1 MRFDDHRI
9 AGREV
14 GEHRRISV
22 PGGEGGAGEH
32 HRHAPRHEPIA
43 LVQAQCGRAEPPL
56 PERLARDR
64 RHRLIRV
71 HQGLDAAVERIGAA
85 ARIAH
90 QGALP
95 CGMHHG
101 LSRLEHRVVESIHDL
116 HADADALGR
125 IRSRPTRHGTRC
137 RLVKRIG
144 IGTRVVDAERLLR
157 IGRHLACQPPESA
170 RLREFEG
177 TTERRRER
185 GLACRSRRLAA
196 PMTIGRLR
204 EQRMIPPVAAGE
216 RCRGE
221 RLTMFGVEVFGH
233 RGLLLGSARGR
244 RHSSSW
250 RRRPRTVVSSADS
263 TNRRPDNRA

>member
-1 MRFDDHRI
+1 M
-9 AGREV
+9 
-14 GEHRRISV
+14 
-22 PGGEGGAGEH
+22 
-32 HRHAPRHEPIA
+32 
-43 LVQAQCGRAEPPL
+43 QAQRRRAEPPL

-64 RHRLIRV
+64 RHRLIGV
-71 HQGLDAAVERIGAA
+71 HQGLDAAVERVGAA

-116 HADADALGR
+116 HADADALGG

-137 RLVKRIG
+137 RLVERIG
-144 IGTRVVDAERLLR
+144 IGAWIVDTERFLGVRRHFTR
-157 IGRHLACQPPESA
+157 QPPEGA
-170 RLREFEG
+170 RLRDLERAA
-177 TTERRRER
+177 ERRRER
-185 GLACRSRRLAA
+185 GLACRSRRFAA
-196 PMTIGRLR
+196 TMAIGRLR

-216 RCRGE
+216 RRRGE
-221 RLTMFGVEVFGH
+221 RLTMLGVEVLCH